1 MLATDNCAMEAD
13 QARAGQQK
21 DGETHKA
28 LKITDKGGEIDAN
41 LLSMKSNH
49 LSDAKHLGFIISS
62 QRFREN
68 TDTQHDL
75 FA

>member
-1 MLATDNCAMEAD
+1 MEAEPG
-13 QARAGQQK
+13 AGQKK

-49 LSDAKHLGFIISS
+49 LSDTKHLGFIISS

-68 TDTQHDL
+68 TDTQHDFICL
-75 FA
+75 KLEEDDL